1 MSDLS
6 RYTIAHKRDFE
17 TALDEINSGKKISHW
32 MWYIFPQLRGL
43 GKSTTSA
50 YYGIADIA
58 EAKAFLEDEY
68 LGDNLRRISYAL
80 LELQENNPAVIM
92 GKPDDKK
99 LRSSMTLFYLADPSE
114 EVFKLVLTKL
124 FDGKLDGRTV
134 RILNNK
140 QQNA

>member
-1 MSDLS
+1 
-6 RYTIAHKRDFE
+6 
-17 TALDEINSGKKISHW
+17 

-140 QQNA
+140 QQNAKQEEL